1 MISMSGFGAGKASDN
16 GRRYHVECSSVNR
29 KGLDIVVTLPRGLN
43 TLEPQVREEVQKLVK
58 RGRIHVAITEEILTT
73 SSLKNHFINQTA
85 AMAAWKELLDLQ
97 RTLKLSTLPS
107 LDTLLHLPGII
118 KVELLEQV
126 DLTKNWMLIKQALH
140 QALKIFLQMRVKEGK
155 HHASDLKKRVR
166 LLEQTVTKMKERAPM
181 IFQERRTQLSKR
193 LTKLGVPISTDD
205 PSLLR
210 ELAIFAERSDIHEEL
225 VRLQS
230 HLIQC
235 QELLANA
242 GEARTF
248 DYLAQEMFREFNT
261 LGNKANDAAISHW
274 VVQAK
279 SELDKIREQLA
290 NLE

>member
-1 MISMSGFGAGKASDN
+1 
-16 GRRYHVECSSVNR
+16 
-29 KGLDIVVTLPRGLN
+29 
-43 TLEPQVREEVQKLVK
+43 
-58 RGRIHVAITEEILTT
+58 
-73 SSLKNHFINQTA
+73 
-85 AMAAWKELLDLQ
+85 
-97 RTLKLSTLPS
+97 
-107 LDTLLHLPGII
+107 
-118 KVELLEQV
+118 LLEQV